1 MQNIPSTDATRSMSP
16 TKLKKTRKRRGSRT
30 MGWGQIGQHR
40 KHGEKGGRKV
50 GRHKHLWSYVL
61 RYEPD
66 YFGKTGFKTPQG
78 ITGESHPTTINI
90 TQIDQIID
98 KQTRQKQITKKQGKP
113 YLDLTLLGYQKLLA
127 TGKLTKPAIIKINTW
142 SEAAAK
148 KIKEAGGKIIGPKK
162 ETEEPEEPEEPQK
175 SETELEETID
185 KEETEKEPPKD

>member
-1 MQNIPSTDATRSMSP
+1 
-16 TKLKKTRKRRGSRT
+16 